1 MATSE
6 RHEEL
11 VKQKVEQLETEGWH
25 IVTIGRNHPD
35 AIAVKD
41 GVIMAVEVLRKIKR
55 KDKQKRKGKGQ
66 SRGWRYQ
73 GGLTLAEKVRRYS
86 RFDKTLFVTYY
97 GSTGEVADEFAVS
110 KGGRYRTGKV
120 KQNMDPRKV

>member
-1 MATSE
+1 MGTSE

-11 VKQKVEQLETEGWH
+11 VKQKVEQLEAEGWH

-41 GVIMAVEVLRKIKR
+41 GVIMAVEILRKMKR
-55 KDKQKRKGKGQ
+55 KTTQKRPGKGK

-73 GGLTLAEKVRRYS
+73 GGLTLIEKVRRYS
-86 RFDKTLFVTYY
+86 RFDKTAFVIYY
-97 GSTGEVADEFAVS
+97 GSTGEIADEFVVP
-110 KGGRYRTGKV
+110 KGDTE
-120 KQNMDPRKV
+120 